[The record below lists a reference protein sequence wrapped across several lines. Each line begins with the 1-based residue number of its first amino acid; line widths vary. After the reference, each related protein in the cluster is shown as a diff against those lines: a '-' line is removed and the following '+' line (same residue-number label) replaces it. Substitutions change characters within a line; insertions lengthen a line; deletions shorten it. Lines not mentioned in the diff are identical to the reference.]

1 MNQIALSTEALPH
14 WVMPDFAG
22 DPYPHY
28 HLLRAAS
35 PVYRLPIGFWIV
47 TRYKDI
53 SNLFKDPRFARDYSY
68 DMHRTY
74 GPGAFDEPLF
84 DAMRRMMLFLEPPDH
99 PRVRSLVAKAF
110 SARRIEDL
118 RPTIR
123 TIVKDLLD
131 QMQARAQFDL
141 VGTFAAELPIRI
153 IAHLMGLTSAEYARM
168 TQPFRFA
175 GRMLDLM
182 PMSRAELD
190 DGNRLIGN
198 FKDAFKDALDMR
210 RASPR
215 DDLITHLMQVQ
226 ETGDRLSHDELTA
239 NIILLFVAGYETTSN
254 LIGNAVLALLSH
266 PAELARVRNDGVIT
280 QNAVDELLRY
290 DTPVQFTGRTVMED
304 LVFEGEDLRKGD
316 FVVACLGAGNRDP
329 DAFDRP
335 DELNLL
341 REGVRPLSFGGG
353 IHFCLGAQLAKIE
366 SEIALSM
373 LFERFPKL
381 RLSGSEPF
389 RWKPGFVV
397 RGLQFL
403 HVEHV

>member
-1 MNQIALSTEALPH
+1 
-14 WVMPDFAG
+14 
-22 DPYPHY
+22 
-28 HLLRAAS
+28 
-35 PVYRLPIGFWIV
+35 
-47 TRYKDI
+47 
-53 SNLFKDPRFARDYSY
+53 
-68 DMHRTY
+68 
-74 GPGAFDEPLF
+74 
-84 DAMRRMMLFLEPPDH
+84 
-99 PRVRSLVAKAF
+99 
-110 SARRIEDL
+110 
-118 RPTIR
+118 
-123 TIVKDLLD
+123 
-131 QMQARAQFDL
+131 
-141 VGTFAAELPIRI
+141 
-153 IAHLMGLTSAEYARM
+153 M